1 MIYYK
6 IIMRNN
12 YDEND
17 NDYNDKDDDDNDKMM
32 MMMIKTMIK
41 TMMTMKR

>member
-41 TMMTMKR
+41 TMMTMRR